1 MLHVRCGKSSSTE
14 RVLASKKKKINNENV
29 YRTDFMVCA
38 LNSNDASG
46 CSFFSSSRHIANLLH
61 AYCHLLI
68 LTVYIHE
75 CAQAW
80 SDDTKSRSTGGG
92 GGELVF
98 RQDNE
103 PRCLMTKSPH
113 SVSTPQHKL
122 LLY

>member
-1 MLHVRCGKSSSTE
+1 
-14 RVLASKKKKINNENV
+14 
-29 YRTDFMVCA
+29 MVCA

-75 CAQAW
+75 RARAW
-80 SDDTKSRSTGGG
+80 NDDTKSRPTGGG
-92 GGELVF
+92 GGEIVL

-103 PRCLMTKSPH
+103 PRRLMTKRPH
-113 SVSTPQHKL
+113 SVLAPQHKL
-122 LLY
+122 LLSHNVILLFL